1 MQNNNH
7 PVHPSPLHSGWGRWA
22 RVQINF
28 LQALRHIRRNMGQSI
43 LIVCI
48 ISMALTAFVF
58 SAATIWRV
66 THEASHIP
74 DAEDVYL
81 VQVQTPDAFRSFNY
95 NINDS
100 VACDIRDH
108 APADAQVGYCMYSGI
123 EIIGT
128 KDKKVEQ
135 QTAIVDSNYFKVV
148 RPEFVCG
155 NPATEEG
162 EVVLTDETALAL
174 FGTTNVQGTTITA
187 KDLRENNA
195 QQSLRVTGV
204 VKAESCK
211 IDYNFTAFVYKKVEP
226 TPEIDF
232 CYSPG
237 MMSIY
242 VRTEHPENMQRTLNE
257 TLERFSTSRYN
268 DNFTSLQLVPINMME
283 LMMHEGSFWK
293 AAFYPSVFLI
303 LSALLLI
310 SALFSYLALLNT
322 GADARWTD
330 HRLRICLGGGSRDT
344 LLRLQSE
351 VVLMMSGISMMTFV
365 LMTLTFDTF
374 FEGMEIP
381 RSEVY
386 LWFAGSLLAL
396 LLILLTLCLIPVYL
410 QNRRHRRALKGAP
423 QGRPSALNYPLA
435 VVQVAVSVLLLFL
448 VWNGGRQ
455 IHFVTNDVLG
465 LDAEGVYVFDCHT
478 YKERQ
483 MVNTDAI
490 AQEMCTL
497 SAVDTCIANHELF
510 QRGWMVSY
518 MVAGFKQGLAMLE
531 LTEATIDFF
540 KMKPTLWKPME
551 GKFRWG
557 EGQLLLSSNAAAYYG
572 VTPEHPYIQTPK
584 TFEVIG
590 TLDLC
595 TRDCHQEPEIIAY
608 RANMDESG
616 GVRLYFRFLPGRE
629 KEGIAAVEELL
640 RRHDINPDAGQV
652 RIINYG
658 ERIAQEYKK
667 EQRYLWF
674 YSVLSAVGL
683 GIALFGMITLLSAD
697 LQRQRRAIAI
707 RRVFGAHYRDCLRRT
722 LYTYGI
728 ISALGTIIG
737 LCVGYYLMTL
747 WLRTYTLQISL
758 GILPA
763 LGIVALIALIVT
775 ALVAHKVKMCFRE
788 NPAEVI
794 AKE

>member
-1 MQNNNH
+1 MRI
-7 PVHPSPLHSGWGRWA
+7 LR
-22 RVQINF
+22 INI
-28 LQALRHIRRNMGQSI
+28 LQALRHIRRNLGQSL

-58 SAATIWRV
+58 SVATIWRM

-81 VQVQTPDAFRSFNY
+81 VQVQNPEAFRSFNY
-95 NINDS
+95 SINDS
-100 VACDIRDH
+100 VACDILDH

-123 EIIGT
+123 ELIGT
-128 KDKKVEQ
+128 KDTTMEQ
-135 QTAIVDSNYFKVV
+135 LTAIVDPNYYKVI

-155 NPATEEG
+155 NPAKEEG
-162 EVVLTDETALAL
+162 EVVLSDECALAL
-174 FGTTNVQGTTITA
+174 FGTTDLLGTTITA
-187 KDLRENNA
+187 KFKRENDV
-195 QQSLRVTGV
+195 QKPLRVTGV

-211 IDYNFTAFVYKKVEP
+211 TVSYNYTAYLYKKVEP
-226 TPEIDF
+226 TPELDF
-232 CYSPG
+232 CYSPDA
-237 MMSIY
+237 MSLY
-242 VRTEHPENMQRTLNE
+242 VRTEHPESMQRILDE
-257 TLERFSTSRYN
+257 TVERFSTSRYN
-268 DNFTSLQLVPINMME
+268 DNFTSLQLVPFNMAE
-283 LMMHEGSFWK
+283 LMRHEGSFWK

-303 LSALLLI
+303 LSALLLV

-351 VVLMMSGISMMTFV
+351 VGVMMSGISVMTFV

-374 FEGMEIP
+374 FEGMEIS

-396 LLILLTLCLIPVYL
+396 LLVLLTLCLIPVYL
-410 QNRRHRRALKGAP
+410 QNRRHQRALKGAP

-435 VVQVAVSVLLLFL
+435 VVQVAVSVLLMFL

-455 IHFVTNDVLG
+455 IHFVTNDALG
-465 LDAEGVYVFDCHT
+465 LNAEGVYVFDCHT

-497 SAVDTCIANHELF
+497 SAVDTCITNHELF
-510 QRGWMVSY
+510 QRSWMISY
-518 MVAGFKQGLAMLE
+518 MVAGFKQGLTMLE

-557 EGQLLLSSNAAAYYG
+557 EDQLLLSSNAAAYYG
-572 VTPEHPYIQTPK
+572 VTPENPYLHTPK
-584 TFEVIG
+584 TLEVVG
-590 TLDLC
+590 TLDFC
-595 TRDCHQEPEIIAY
+595 TRDFHQEPEIIAY
-608 RANMDESG
+608 RGSLDMSG
-616 GVRLYFRFLPGRE
+616 DKELYFRFLPGRE

-658 ERIAQEYKK
+658 ERIAQEYEK
-667 EQRYLWF
+667 EQRYLWL
-674 YSVLSAVGL
+674 YSVLSVVGL
-683 GIALFGMITLLSAD
+683 GIALFGLITLLSAD
-697 LQRQRRAIAI
+697 LQRQRRALAI
-707 RRVFGAHYRDCLRRT
+707 RRIFGAHFGDCLRRT
-722 LYTYGI
+722 LLTYGI
-728 ISALGTIIG
+728 IATLGTIIG

-747 WLRTYTLQISL
+747 WLQTYTLQISL

-763 LGIVALIALIVT
+763 LGIILIIALIIL
-775 ALVAHKVKMCFRE
+775 ALVAYKVKVCFRE

-794 AKE
+794 NS

>member
-1 MQNNNH
+1 MRK
-7 PVHPSPLHSGWGRWA
+7 LT
-22 RVQINF
+22 IN
-28 LQALRHIRRNMGQSI
+28 LIQALRHMRRNIGQTVLIMGI
-43 LIVCI
+43 L
-48 ISMALTAFVF
+48 SFALTAFVY
-58 SAATIWRV
+58 SAFTIWRL
-66 THEASHIP
+66 THEASHIS
-74 DAEDVYL
+74 DVEDVYL
-81 VQVQTPDAFRSFNY
+81 VQIQTPEGFTPFNY
-95 NINDS
+95 SINDS
-100 VACDIRDH
+100 VACDILDH
-108 APADAQVGYCMYSGI
+108 APADAQVGYCMYSGVD
-123 EIIGT
+123 IIGT
-128 KDKKVEQ
+128 RDTTILQ
-135 QTAIVDSNYFKVV
+135 QTAIVSPNYYKVM
-148 RPEFVCG
+148 RPEFVSG
-155 NPATEEG
+155 RPATEEG
-162 EVVLTDETALAL
+162 EIVLSDECALAL
-174 FGTTNVQGTTITA
+174 FGTIDVVGSTITA
-187 KDLRENNA
+187 KFTREHDV
-195 QQSLRVTGV
+195 QKPLRVTGV

-211 IDYNFTAFVYKKVEP
+211 TVTYNYTAYLYKKVEP
-226 TPEIDF
+226 TPAIDF
-232 CYSPG
+232 CYSPDA
-237 MMSIY
+237 MSLY
-242 VRTEHPENMQRTLNE
+242 VRTEHPESMQRILDE
-257 TLERFSTSRYN
+257 TVERFSTSRHN
-268 DNFTSLQLVPINMME
+268 DNFTSLQLVPFNMAE
-283 LMMHEGSFWK
+283 LMRHEGSFWK
-293 AAFYPSVFLI
+293 AAFYPGVFLI
-303 LSALLLI
+303 LSALLLM

-351 VVLMMSGISMMTFV
+351 VVLMMSGIGVMTFV

-374 FEGMEIP
+374 FEGMEIS

-396 LLILLTLCLIPVYL
+396 LLVLLTLCLIPVYL
-410 QNRRHRRALKGAP
+410 QNRRHQRALKGAP

-455 IHFVTNDVLG
+455 IHFVTNDALG
-465 LDAEGVYVFDCHT
+465 LDAEGVYVFDCPT

-497 SAVDTCIANHELF
+497 SAVDTCITNHELF
-510 QRGWMVSY
+510 QRNWKMCY
-518 MVAGFKQGLAMLE
+518 MVAGFKQDLAMLE

-572 VTPEHPYIQTPK
+572 VTPEHPYLKTPK

-667 EQRYLWF
+667 EQRYLWL
-674 YSVLSAVGL
+674 YSVLSVIGL
-683 GIALFGMITLLSAD
+683 GIALFGLITLLSAD
-697 LQRQRRAIAI
+697 LQRQRRALAI
-707 RRVFGAHYRDCLRRT
+707 RRVFGAHYSDCLRRT
-722 LYTYGI
+722 LLTYGI
-728 ISALGTIIG
+728 IAALGTIIG

-747 WLRTYTLQISL
+747 WLQTYTLQITL

-763 LGIVALIALIVT
+763 LGIMLTIALIIL
-775 ALVAHKVKMCFRE
+775 ALVAYKVKVCFRE
-788 NPAEVI
+788 NPAEI
-794 AKE
+794 FKG

>member
-1 MQNNNH
+1 MRK
-7 PVHPSPLHSGWGRWA
+7 LT
-22 RVQINF
+22 IN
-28 LQALRHIRRNMGQSI
+28 LIQALRHMRRNLGQTI
-43 LIVCI
+43 LIMGI
-48 ISMALTAFVF
+48 LSFALTAFVY
-58 SAATIWRV
+58 SAFTIWRL
-66 THEASHIP
+66 THEASHIS
-74 DAEDVYL
+74 DVEDVYL
-81 VQVQTPDAFRSFNY
+81 VQVQNPDAFRTFNY
-95 NINDS
+95 SINDS
-100 VACDIRDH
+100 VACDILDH

-123 EIIGT
+123 ELIGT
-128 KDKKVEQ
+128 KDTPPIMP
-135 QTAIVDSNYFKVV
+135 TAIVDTNYFKVV

-187 KDLRENNA
+187 KDLRANDA
-195 QQSLRVTGV
+195 QLSLRVTGV

-211 IDYNFTAFVYKKVEP
+211 IGYNNFTAFVYKKVKP

-232 CYSPG
+232 CYSPE
-237 MMSIY
+237 MMEIY

-257 TLERFSTSRYN
+257 TVERFSTSHYN

-351 VVLMMSGISMMTFV
+351 VVLMMSGIGVMTFV

-374 FEGMEIP
+374 FEGMEIS

-396 LLILLTLCLIPVYL
+396 LLVLLTLCLIPVYL

-455 IHFVTNDVLG
+455 INFVTNDVLG
-465 LDAEGVYVFDCHT
+465 LDAEGVYVFDCNT

-497 SAVDTCIANHELF
+497 SAVDTCITNHELF
-510 QRGWMVSY
+510 QRGWMISY
-518 MVAGFKQGLAMLE
+518 MVAGFKQGLTMLE
-531 LTEATIDFF
+531 LTEVTIDFF

-557 EGQLLLSSNAAAYYG
+557 EDQLLLSSNAAAYYG
-572 VTPEHPYIQTPK
+572 VTPENPYLHTPK
-584 TFEVIG
+584 TLEVIG

-595 TRDCHQEPEIIAY
+595 TRDFHQEPEIIAY
-608 RANMDESG
+608 RAELDVTGDVE
-616 GVRLYFRFLPGRE
+616 LYFRFLPGRE

-667 EQRYLWF
+667 EQRYLWL
-674 YSVLSAVGL
+674 YSVLSVIGL
-683 GIALFGMITLLSAD
+683 GIALFGLITLLSAD
-697 LQRQRRAIAI
+697 LQRQRRALAI
-707 RRVFGAHYRDCLRRT
+707 RRVFGAHYSDCLRRT
-722 LYTYGI
+722 LLTYGI
-728 ISALGTIIG
+728 IAALGTIIG

-747 WLRTYTLQISL
+747 WLQTYTLQITL
-758 GILPA
+758 GFIPA
-763 LGIVALIALIVT
+763 LGIIALVATIVT
-775 ALVAHKVKMCFRE
+775 ALVAVKVKSCFKE

-794 AKE
+794 KG

>member
-1 MQNNNH
+1 MRT
-7 PVHPSPLHSGWGRWA
+7 LT
-22 RVQINF
+22 INL
-28 LQALRHIRRNMGQSI
+28 LQALRHIRRNLGQSL

-58 SAATIWRV
+58 SAATIWHV

-81 VQVQTPDAFRSFNY
+81 VQVQTPDAFRTFNY
-95 NINDS
+95 SINDS
-100 VACDIRDH
+100 VACDILDH
-108 APADAQVGYCMYSGI
+108 APADAQVGYCMYSGVD
-123 EIIGT
+123 IIGT
-128 KDKKVEQ
+128 RDTTILQ
-135 QTAIVDSNYFKVV
+135 QTVIVSPNYYKVM
-148 RPEFVCG
+148 RPEFVSG
-155 NPATEEG
+155 RPATEEG
-162 EVVLTDETALAL
+162 EIVLSDECALAL
-174 FGTTNVQGTTITA
+174 FGTTDVVGSTITA
-187 KDLRENNA
+187 KFTREHDV
-195 QQSLRVTGV
+195 QKPLRVTGV

-211 IDYNFTAFVYKKVEP
+211 TVTYNYTAYLYKKVEP
-226 TPEIDF
+226 TPAIDF
-232 CYSPG
+232 CYSPDA
-237 MMSIY
+237 MSLY
-242 VRTEHPENMQRTLNE
+242 VRTEHPESMQRTLDE

-268 DNFTSLQLVPINMME
+268 NKFTSLQLVPFNMAE
-283 LMMHEGSFWK
+283 LMRHEGSFWK
-293 AAFYPSVFLI
+293 AAFYPGVFLI
-303 LSALLLI
+303 LSALLLV

-351 VVLMMSGISMMTFV
+351 VVLMMSGIGVMTFV

-374 FEGMEIP
+374 FEGMEIS

-386 LWFAGSLLAL
+386 LWFTGSLLAL

-455 IHFVTNDVLG
+455 IHFVTNDALG
-465 LDAEGVYVFDCHT
+465 VNAEGVYVFDCHT

-497 SAVDTCIANHELF
+497 SAVDTCITNQELF
-510 QRGWMVSY
+510 QRNWMISY
-518 MVAGFKQGLAMLE
+518 MVDGFKQGLTMLE

-557 EGQLLLSSNAAAYYG
+557 EDQLLLSSNAAAYYG

-595 TRDCHQEPEIIAY
+595 TRDFHQEPEIIAY

-616 GVRLYFRFLPGRE
+616 GKVLYFRFLPGKE

-652 RIINYG
+652 SIVNYG
-658 ERIAQEYKK
+658 ELIAREYEK
-667 EQRYLWF
+667 EQRFLWF

-683 GIALFGMITLLSAD
+683 GIALFGLITLLSAD
-697 LQRQRRAIAI
+697 LQRQRRALAI
-707 RRVFGAHYRDCLRRT
+707 RRVFGAHYSDCLRRT
-722 LYTYGI
+722 LLTYGI
-728 ISALGTIIG
+728 IAALGTIIG

-747 WLRTYTLQISL
+747 WLQTYTLQITL
-758 GILPA
+758 GIIPA
-763 LGIVALIALIVT
+763 LGIMLIIALIIL
-775 ALVAHKVKMCFRE
+775 ALVAYKVKVCFRE

-794 AKE
+794 KG